1 LIATN
6 PGFPPGFFVGY
17 KYSMTYIFESPDGG
31 DTVYRR
37 EFGKPQRELHS
48 ISEEKRRW
56 DQQLEEEMLWVKIA
70 QASRTNPALREAL
83 DQARIIY
90 ELSRDD

>member
-1 LIATN
+1 
-6 PGFPPGFFVGY
+6 
-17 KYSMTYIFESPDGG
+17 MTYIFESPDGG

-70 QASRTNPALREAL
+70 QASRTNPALRESL